1 MGKSN
6 NYLNHLFRLEGKTV
20 LVTGACG
27 QLGKVFCQG
36 FLDAGS
42 VVFGVDLNLAQN
54 CVIQDDNISYF
65 SLDIVNKKSVEN
77 IKKRCS
83 SVSIETA
90 SGKIKVE
97 EFLRRPENNIID
109 KKILNIISDHPPD
122 GALFAVETDIKYEGY
137 IKIENSRVRKF
148 KQLENV
154 KIPPDFNYSSL
165 ISLSNESRERLTLI
179 RPESLGQAS
188 RLAGVRP
195 SDICILAIY
204 LQTHS

>member
-1 MGKSN
+1 MRKNITLKPNNILLFFIQRIRDEAHRFAIAAHRSRRGK
-6 NYLNHLFRLEGKTV
+6 K
-20 LVTGACG
+20 
-27 QLGKVFCQG
+27 
-36 FLDAGS
+36 S
-42 VVFGVDLNLAQN
+42 VHSIFDDLKGIGPKRKKSLMFKFG
-54 CVIQDDNISYF
+54 
-65 SLDIVNKKSVEN
+65 SVEN

-122 GALFAVETDIKYEGY
+122 GALFSAETDIKYEGY
-137 IKIENSRVRKF
+137 IKIENTRVRKF

-154 KIPPDFNYSSL
+154 KIPRDFNYAPL
-165 ISLSNESRERLTLI
+165 INLSNESRERLALV

-204 LQTHS
+204 IQTHS